1 MSTTEENIKKLFVLK
16 KLYNQTFNTDEKTL
30 AGYVVFAKALYQ
42 RDFTSQQ
49 ELSDCCGCNKAH
61 TSRTLLK
68 MQKCGYVALKKE
80 EDEKKISLTPAG
92 RQFAQKAIK
101 QEKACIIRSHR
112 CQRLGLSS
120 RISILQ
126 KVSKSW
132 AKMSHGVM
140 NDTIPFTNSLTGAKK
155 GSLANIK

>member
-1 MSTTEENIKKLFVLK
+1 MSTTEENIRKLFVLK
-16 KLYNQTFNTDEKTL
+16 KLYNQTFNKDEKTL

-101 QEKACIIRSHR
+101 QEKDILDKLSEDVDSQDLQTFNKVVGQLIDKAEQLIKSARSE
-112 CQRLGLSS
+112 
-120 RISILQ
+120 
-126 KVSKSW
+126 V
-132 AKMSHGVM
+132 
-140 NDTIPFTNSLTGAKK
+140 
-155 GSLANIK
+155 

>member
-80 EDEKKISLTPAG
+80 DDEKKISLTPAG

-101 QEKACIIRSHR
+101 QEKDILDKLSEDIDSQDLQTFNKVVGQLIDKAEQLIKSARSE
-112 CQRLGLSS
+112 
-120 RISILQ
+120 
-126 KVSKSW
+126 V
-132 AKMSHGVM
+132 
-140 NDTIPFTNSLTGAKK
+140 
-155 GSLANIK
+155 

>member
-16 KLYNQTFNTDEKTL
+16 KLYNQTFNKDEKTL

-42 RDFTSQQ
+42 RNFTSQQ

-80 EDEKKISLTPAG
+80 VNEKKISLTPAG

-101 QEKACIIRSHR
+101 QEKDILDKLSENVDSQDLQTFNKVVGQLIDKAEQLITSARSE
-112 CQRLGLSS
+112 
-120 RISILQ
+120 
-126 KVSKSW
+126 V
-132 AKMSHGVM
+132 
-140 NDTIPFTNSLTGAKK
+140 
-155 GSLANIK
+155 

>member
-30 AGYVVFAKALYQ
+30 AGYVVFAKELYQ

-80 EDEKKISLTPAG
+80 EEKKISLTPAG

-101 QEKACIIRSHR
+101 QEKDILDKLSEDVDSQDLQTFNKVVGQLIDKAEQLIKSARSE
-112 CQRLGLSS
+112 
-120 RISILQ
+120 
-126 KVSKSW
+126 V
-132 AKMSHGVM
+132 
-140 NDTIPFTNSLTGAKK
+140 
-155 GSLANIK
+155 

>member
-101 QEKACIIRSHR
+101 QEKALLDKLSEDIDSQDLQTFNKVVGQLIDKAEQLIKSARSE
-112 CQRLGLSS
+112 
-120 RISILQ
+120 
-126 KVSKSW
+126 V
-132 AKMSHGVM
+132 
-140 NDTIPFTNSLTGAKK
+140 
-155 GSLANIK
+155 

>member
-101 QEKACIIRSHR
+101 QEKDILDKLSEDIDSQDLQTFNKVVGQLIYKAEQLIKSARSE
-112 CQRLGLSS
+112 
-120 RISILQ
+120 
-126 KVSKSW
+126 V
-132 AKMSHGVM
+132 
-140 NDTIPFTNSLTGAKK
+140 
-155 GSLANIK
+155 

>member
-16 KLYNQTFNTDEKTL
+16 KLYNQTFNTNEKTL

-101 QEKACIIRSHR
+101 QEKDILDKLSEDIDSQDLQTFNKVVGQLIDKAEQLIKSARSE
-112 CQRLGLSS
+112 
-120 RISILQ
+120 
-126 KVSKSW
+126 V
-132 AKMSHGVM
+132 
-140 NDTIPFTNSLTGAKK
+140 
-155 GSLANIK
+155 

>member
-1 MSTTEENIKKLFVLK
+1 MSATEENIKKLFVLK

-101 QEKACIIRSHR
+101 QEKDILDKLSEDIDSQDLQTFNKVVGQLIDKAEQLIKSARSE
-112 CQRLGLSS
+112 
-120 RISILQ
+120 
-126 KVSKSW
+126 V
-132 AKMSHGVM
+132 
-140 NDTIPFTNSLTGAKK
+140 
-155 GSLANIK
+155 

>member
-16 KLYNQTFNTDEKTL
+16 KLYNQTFNKDEKTL

-80 EDEKKISLTPAG
+80 DDEKKISLTPAG

-101 QEKACIIRSHR
+101 QEKDILDKLSEDIDSQDLQTFNKVVGQLIDKAEQLIKSARSE
-112 CQRLGLSS
+112 
-120 RISILQ
+120 
-126 KVSKSW
+126 V
-132 AKMSHGVM
+132 
-140 NDTIPFTNSLTGAKK
+140 
-155 GSLANIK
+155 

>member
-101 QEKACIIRSHR
+101 QEKDILDKLSEDIDSQDLQTFNKVVGQLIDKAEQLIKSARSE
-112 CQRLGLSS
+112 
-120 RISILQ
+120 
-126 KVSKSW
+126 V
-132 AKMSHGVM
+132 
-140 NDTIPFTNSLTGAKK
+140 
-155 GSLANIK
+155 